1 MAASC
6 GAAFVCGP
14 PVMIRFVIEKLLNSG
29 FEDENIYITLERYMK
44 CGIGKCGHCN
54 IGEKF
59 VCTDGPVFTY
69 SQLKKFP
76 DKERAI
82 A

>member
-1 MAASC
+1 ML
-6 GAAFVCGP
+6 
-14 PVMIRFVIEKLLNSG
+14 RFVIEKLLNSG
-29 FEDENIYITLERYMK
+29 FEDESIYITLERYMK

-59 VCTDGPVFTY
+59 VCIDGPVFTY
-69 SQLKKFP
+69 GQLKNFP
-76 DKERAI
+76 DKEKAL